1 MVESQKNVNPV
12 KMGVFMVGN
21 VVNAE
26 NVVVQVYANMVEG
39 SHDAKNVEGMLV
51 VNMAFAKIVAY
62 AVVLHTV
69 HMA

>member
-1 MVESQKNVNPV
+1 MIGFKINVKPVNISVVMVRTVL
-12 KMGVFMVGN
+12 
-21 VVNAE
+21 NAKI
-26 NVVVQVYANMVEG
+26 VVVQVYANMVEG

-51 VNMAFAKIVAY
+51 VNMAFAKIVAC